1 MFIINFIRWIIFGK
15 SDNQPSKVLTEVA
28 YHASMRELSEDVEST
43 STATTERKKRGRPA
57 KAQWLYD
64 TLECL
69 ELTGGGYIIN
79 TDKWP
84 IKGTPSSAPINA
96 YFASRG
102 NRKYSVKKAGDKTYS
117 ITLIQK

>member
-1 MFIINFIRWIIFGK
+1 MFIINFIRWLIFGNIEF
-15 SDNQPSKVLTEVA
+15 DEQAVEEV
-28 YHASMRELSEDVEST
+28 EK
-43 STATTERKKRGRPA
+43 KKRGRPA

-69 ELTGGGYIIN
+69 ELKGGGYIID

-102 NRKYSVKKAGDKTYS
+102 DRKYSVKKAGDKTYS